1 MLNDSQE
8 ANKLLSRVKEEL
20 SELFHSK
27 KPIYEKFMEMYKEEP
42 PKRVK
47 DYLVQIDVP
56 IVKLKQIFELIKVIT

>member
-1 MLNDSQE
+1 
-8 ANKLLSRVKEEL
+8 
-20 SELFHSK
+20 
-27 KPIYEKFMEMYKEEP
+27 MYKEEP